1 MTTWA
6 KDLDMEHASN
16 PYRIDLHKVTVVVDK
31 KDRAVPLQQLGSGSN
46 WVGIHLLAFF
56 ALHKFFIERKRP
68 VPRFLFIDQP
78 SQIYFANTEDIDKQ
92 KVKEM
97 YEFIFKR
104 VAELKGD
111 LQVIIVDH
119 ADLSQDNHNF
129 HEYLLEVWRDGNK
142 FIPENWRSI

>member
-1 MTTWA
+1 M
-6 KDLDMEHASN
+6 
-16 PYRIDLHKVTVVVDK
+16 
-31 KDRAVPLQQLGSGSN
+31 
-46 WVGIHLLAFF
+46 LAFF